1 MEVEAK
7 QELEDLLF
15 PLDPDPIQHEPQ
27 VPSHNETLTYS
38 VDEVEVVEA
47 GVLSGKIPP
56 VAVEI

>member
-15 PLDPDPIQHEPQ
+15 LLDPDPIQHEPQ
-27 VPSHNETLTYS
+27 VQSQNETLTYS
-38 VDEVEVVEA
+38 VDEGETVEA

>member
-1 MEVEAK
+1 MEVEVK
-7 QELEDLLF
+7 QELEDLLS

-27 VPSHNETLTYS
+27 VPSQNETLTYS
-38 VDEVEVVEA
+38 VDEGETVEV